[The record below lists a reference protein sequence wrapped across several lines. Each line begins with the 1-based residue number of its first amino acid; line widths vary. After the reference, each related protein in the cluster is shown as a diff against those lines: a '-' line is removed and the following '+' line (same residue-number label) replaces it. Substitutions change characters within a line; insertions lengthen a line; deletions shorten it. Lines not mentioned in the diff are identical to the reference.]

1 MSTGDACAHVEIEA
15 PNCDL
20 RLHIAA
26 VERAHFVAGLIV
38 DAVRLAQEVIDAEAR
53 AGKRRGAQMERAE
66 LAADSG
72 LSAVHVLRIIAAVRV
87 VQLLEGTFHE
97 CVKPSIMAESQVVG
111 GLHLGATE
119 FGASVALTDQYR
131 WVVVAEAELKPSEGR
146 RAVHHARGK
155 DIREYAEADVTRR
168 GPLIVEALRRANGV
182 AVTVEKVDLRCAA
195 AEQRESAAR
204 EKR

>member
-66 LAADSG
+66 LAADTR

-87 VQLLEGTFHE
+87 VQLLEGAFHE
-97 CVKPSIMAESQVVG
+97 CVKPSVVAERHVVG

-119 FGASVALTDQYR
+119 FGASVALADKYR
-131 WVVVAEAELKPSEGR
+131 WIVVAEAELQPREGR
-146 RAVHHARGK
+146 RAVHHAGGK
-155 DIREYAEADVTRR
+155 DIREHAEADVTSR
-168 GPLIVEALRRANGV
+168 GPLIVEALRRASGV
-182 AVTVEKVDLRCAA
+182 AMTVEKIDLRCAA
-195 AEQRESAAR
+195 SKQ
-204 EKR
+204 